1 MIGAM
6 DVLAPLI
13 GSVELTSGVG
23 VVISIIVLGGLFVL
37 WLFSLF
43 LVVTD
48 SISAFA
54 KIIWAILLTCI
65 APIAIPIYLIL
76 RHHRLTHAQA

>member
-6 DVLAPLI
+6 NVLAPLV

-48 SISAFA
+48 SISVFA

-76 RHHRLTHAQA
+76 RHYRLTHAEA

>member
-1 MIGAM
+1 MIGEMNA
-6 DVLAPLI
+6 VAALI
-13 GSVELTSGVG
+13 GSIELTSGVG

-43 LVVTD
+43 LVIAD
-48 SISAFA
+48 SISVFA
-54 KIIWAILLTCI
+54 KIVWAILLTCI

-76 RHHRLTHAQA
+76 HHRRYAHAS